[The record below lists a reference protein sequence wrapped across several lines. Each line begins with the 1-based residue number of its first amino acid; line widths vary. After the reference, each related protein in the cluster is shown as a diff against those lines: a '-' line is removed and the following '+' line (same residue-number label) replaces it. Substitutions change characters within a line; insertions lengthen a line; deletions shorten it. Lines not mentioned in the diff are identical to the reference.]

1 MVAHSDPFQV
11 YRVGCGMVGLVG
23 LGPSITVATQVV
35 TEHAVDRVNTAP
47 KSASLWWV
55 AGLVPAFWEA

>member
-1 MVAHSDPFQV
+1 
-11 YRVGCGMVGLVG
+11 MVGLVG